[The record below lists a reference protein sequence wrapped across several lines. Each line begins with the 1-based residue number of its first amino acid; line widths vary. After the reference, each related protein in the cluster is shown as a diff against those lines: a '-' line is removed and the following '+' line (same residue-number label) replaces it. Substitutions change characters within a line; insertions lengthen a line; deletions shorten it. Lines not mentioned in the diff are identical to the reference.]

1 MSGLAM
7 GAGALA
13 PFVLGAFAL
22 NSIFGKKRGGPKL
35 GGSFSTTG
43 ERLFTPSGA
52 DTEAAQLGQSALGSI
67 SELAG
72 LLGGSSAGL
81 SLGIGFDS
89 DPQGTAGNRISSFL
103 RDASGRT
110 IFDNI
115 IGRDVGRDD
124 AALQSGLGD
133 ETAKLILAGLQASD
147 LPADIKDYFGKISV
161 ATFTA
166 AQLDSTI
173 AGAKALLPKDAAAEP
188 SLLDRALED
197 PGTYTAVSTEVREL
211 VTLQQEHIEIA
222 KEQRDAQLKA
232 GDLLLAQLDQA
243 KNAFIRLIEAA
254 DRGALNTA
262 RLVDLGVAS
271 ASAPQL
277 VRVV

>member
-1 MSGLAM
+1 M
-7 GAGALA
+7 
-13 PFVLGAFAL
+13 
-22 NSIFGKKRGGPKL
+22 
-35 GGSFSTTG
+35 
-43 ERLFTPSGA
+43 
-52 DTEAAQLGQSALGSI
+52 
-67 SELAG
+67 
-72 LLGGSSAGL
+72 
-81 SLGIGFDS
+81 SLGLGFDS
-89 DPQGTAGNRISSFL
+89 DPQGTAGNRIASFL
-103 RDASGRT
+103 RDANGRT

-115 IGRDVGRDD
+115 AGRDVGRDD

-173 AGAKALLPKDAAAEP
+173 AGAKALLPAADPAEQ
-188 SLLDRALED
+188 SLLDKALAD

-232 GDLLLAQLDQA
+232 GEVLLAQLEQA

-254 DRGALNTA
+254 DKGALNTA
-262 RLVDLGVAS
+262 RLVDQAT
-271 ASAPQL
+271 AAAAAPQL